1 MYNIVIYKNKQT
13 ACHIKSNS
21 LTYYDN
27 VIFIHAALDN
37 KDLSCLTFKFTKSY
51 LNTAHHSL
59 TKCDTL
65 PKKTIILW
73 KEAKEKCILN
83 DDGKPTDGFL
93 FISGNDGNAENCLRM
108 FGFDVYQHGKL
119 SES

>member
-1 MYNIVIYKNKQT
+1 MRYI
-13 ACHIKSNS
+13 A
-21 LTYYDN
+21 
-27 VIFIHAALDN
+27 
-37 KDLSCLTFKFTKSY
+37 
-51 LNTAHHSL
+51 
-59 TKCDTL
+59 
-65 PKKTIILW
+65 KKTIILW
-73 KEAKEKCILN
+73 KEAKKKCILN